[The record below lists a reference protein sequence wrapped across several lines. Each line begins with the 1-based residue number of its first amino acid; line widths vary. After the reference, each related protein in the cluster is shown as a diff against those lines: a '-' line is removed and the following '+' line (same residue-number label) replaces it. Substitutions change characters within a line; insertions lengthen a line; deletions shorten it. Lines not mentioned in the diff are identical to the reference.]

1 MKKDI
6 ELIRKINIIMTKA
19 KNTLKIAKQLYEQ
32 NYYNDSISRAYYAVF
47 HSLQA
52 ILLTLGLSFS
62 KHSGVIGAFNKE
74 FIHKDIF
81 PKDFH
86 KMTDL
91 LFRDRQIG
99 DYGYEEKLNSDDA
112 KQDITNAE
120 IIIEAIN
127 RYLIKK
133 SFLKNSSK

>member
-1 MKKDI
+1 MKKDT
-6 ELIRKINIIMTKA
+6 ELTRKLNIIITKA
-19 KNTLKIAKQLYEQ
+19 KDTLIIAKQLYEQ
-32 NYYNDSISRAYYAVF
+32 NYYNDSVSRAYYAVF

-99 DYGYEEKLNSDDA
+99 DYGYEENLSSDDA
-112 KQDITNAE
+112 KQDIANAE
-120 IIIEAIN
+120 NIIEAIEK
-127 RYLIKK
+127 YLIKEG
-133 SFLKNSSK
+133 FLKNSSK